1 MNLDAPLFTIHD
13 SLFTTQEYTER
24 LKSLIID
31 TGLELTGILRGA
43 KIECPKMEI
52 NPTLEDVEKHWKKAK
67 WVTTQKKF
75 DEKKRKVFQSNID
88 RAKIFSIKY
97 Q

>member
-1 MNLDAPLFTIHD
+1 MF
-13 SLFTTQEYTER
+13 STQEYTER

-31 TGLELTGILRGA
+31 TGLELTGILPGA
-43 KIECPKMEI
+43 KIECPRMEI
-52 NPTLEDVEKHWKKAK
+52 NPTLEDVEKYWKKAK

-88 RAKIFSIKY
+88 LCLKFYRNL
-97 Q
+97 